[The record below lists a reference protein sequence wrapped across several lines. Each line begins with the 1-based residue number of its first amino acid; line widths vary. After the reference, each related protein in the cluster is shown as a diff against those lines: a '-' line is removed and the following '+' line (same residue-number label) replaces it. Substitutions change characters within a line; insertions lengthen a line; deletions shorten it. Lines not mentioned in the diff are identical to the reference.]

1 MKTAPGK
8 EFIMATIQN
17 TFARIEK
24 KYVISGRQYRALCG
38 ALAGRVEPDR
48 FGSYTICNIY
58 YDTPD
63 YRLVRASLDK
73 PVYKEKL
80 RLRSYGTPGEND
92 RVFVELKKKFDGVV
106 YKRRTAMPLAQART
120 YLSSGIH
127 PQANDQICREINWF
141 LQFYRPQ
148 PAVFL
153 AYDRVAYTCPGTAG
167 LRLTFDSRLRWR
179 DTALDLSNGDAGNF
193 LTGPD
198 SRILEI
204 KIPGAMPLWL
214 SNILCDLKIYP
225 SSFSKYGTYYKQEVL
240 TGPHSKGDI
249 FCA

>member
-1 MKTAPGK
+1 MTAVQ
-8 EFIMATIQN
+8 T
-17 TFARIEK
+17 TFARVEK
-24 KYVISGRQYRALCG
+24 KYIVPERAYRALCD
-38 ALAGRVEPDR
+38 ALAGHMVPDQ
-48 FGSYTICNIY
+48 FGAYTICNIY

-63 YRLVRASLDK
+63 YQLIRASLDK

-80 RLRSYGTPGEND
+80 RLRSYGVPGESD
-92 RVFVELKKKFDGVV
+92 QVFVELKKKFDGVV

-120 YLSSGIH
+120 WLTPGVH
-127 PQANDQICREINWF
+127 PLTDDQICREIDWF

-153 AYDRVAYTCPGTAG
+153 AYDRVAYTCPELPD

-179 DTALDLSNGDAGNF
+179 EDALDLTCGDRGTL
-193 LTGPD
+193 LTAPGD
-198 SRILEI
+198 RILEI

-214 SNILCDLKIYP
+214 SSLLDRLHIYP
-225 SSFSKYGTYYKQEVL
+225 ASFSKYGVYYQQQIL
-240 TGPHSKGDI
+240 QNPDTKGAI